1 VASCF
6 GKVATASSTLK
17 KHFGLTLEE
26 WTSFV
31 RLEHLLSDT
40 DVSGLRLTKGNG
52 LETLSVLKYQFQLEV
67 LT

>member
-1 VASCF
+1 VVSYF
-6 GKVATASSTLK
+6 GKVVTASFTLK
-17 KHFGLTLEE
+17 KHYGLTLEE

-31 RLEHLLSDT
+31 PSEHLLSVT
-40 DVSGLRLTKGNG
+40 GASGLRLTKGNG